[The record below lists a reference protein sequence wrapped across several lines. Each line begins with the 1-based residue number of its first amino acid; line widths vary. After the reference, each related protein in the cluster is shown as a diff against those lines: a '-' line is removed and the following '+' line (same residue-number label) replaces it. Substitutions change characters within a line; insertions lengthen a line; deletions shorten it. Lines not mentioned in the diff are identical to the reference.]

1 LLARSHRS
9 IFLLAAFAGFLLS
22 VVCPAAG
29 PAQTPGVG
37 VLQQRQAALATQEQA
52 AVVQLYGLESRLSQ
66 ARTDLARLD
75 ARAAALTRKEQ
86 TARRELRAAE
96 KTLLASQRRLAAQLR
111 YLYEHGEP
119 DTIAVILGATSL
131 DEAINGLETAKQTAR
146 ASQMVLDQS
155 RAAKRQITRV
165 RATLAVQ
172 VRQAQLARDH
182 VAATAAEL
190 EQARSERTSYIASL
204 RQEQQLTAAQIG
216 RLQEQAR
223 AAAQKARVVQ
233 QQTTAQPATQTD
245 TTTTTTTAAASTPT
259 TEAAPSEPPPPPAAS
274 VSTDTTPAP
283 TEPPPAPARPGTSMT
298 VYATGYCLRGTT
310 ATGLPVGPG
319 IVATDPSVIPLGTRM
334 TIPGYGEGVAADTG
348 GAIAGKRIDV
358 WIANCKQAGLFNR
371 TVTITFH

>member
-9 IFLLAAFAGFLLS
+9 IFLLAALAGFLLS

-37 VLQQRQAALATQEQA
+37 VLQQRQAALAAQEQA

-66 ARTDLARLD
+66 ARSDLTHLD
-75 ARAAALTRKEQ
+75 ARAAALTRKQQ
-86 TARRELRAAE
+86 TARRELHAAQ

-119 DTIAVILGATSL
+119 DTIAVILGASSL

-146 ASQMVLDQS
+146 ASQMVLEQS
-155 RAAKRQITRV
+155 RAAKRQITQV

-172 VRQAQLARDH
+172 VRQARIARDR
-182 VAATAAEL
+182 VAATAADL
-190 EQARSERTSYIASL
+190 EQARSARTSYIASL

-223 AAAQKARVVQ
+223 AATQKAREVQ
-233 QQTTAQPATQTD
+233 AQTTAQPATQTD
-245 TTTTTTTAAASTPT
+245 TTTTTAAASTT
-259 TEAAPSEPPPPPAAS
+259 TDAAPSEPPPPPAES

-348 GAIAGKRIDV
+348 GAIVGKRIDV

>member
-9 IFLLAAFAGFLLS
+9 IFLLAAFAGVLLS

-37 VLQQRQAALATQEQA
+37 VLQQRQAALAAQEQA

-66 ARTDLARLD
+66 ARSDLAHLD

-86 TARRELRAAE
+86 TARRELRAAQ

-119 DTIAVILGATSL
+119 DTIAVILGASSL

-146 ASQMVLDQS
+146 ASQMVLEQS
-155 RAAKRQITRV
+155 RAAKRQITQV

-172 VRQAQLARDH
+172 VRQARIARDR
-182 VAATAAEL
+182 VAATAADL
-190 EQARSERTSYIASL
+190 EQARSARTSYIASL

-223 AAAQKARVVQ
+223 AAAQKAREVQ
-233 QQTTAQPATQTD
+233 AQTTAQPATQTD
-245 TTTTTTTAAASTPT
+245 TTTTTAAASTT
-259 TEAAPSEPPPPPAAS
+259 TDAAPSEPPPPPAES

-348 GAIAGKRIDV
+348 GAIVGKRIDV

>member
-37 VLQQRQAALATQEQA
+37 VLQQRQAALAAQEQA

-66 ARTDLARLD
+66 ARSDLAHLD

-86 TARRELRAAE
+86 TARRELRAAQ
-96 KTLLASQRRLAAQLR
+96 KTLLGSQRRLAAQLR

-146 ASQMVLDQS
+146 ASQMVLEQS
-155 RAAKRQITRV
+155 RAAKRQITQV

-172 VRQAQLARDH
+172 VREAQIARDR
-182 VAATAAEL
+182 VAATAADL
-190 EQARSERTSYIASL
+190 EQARSARTSYIASL

-223 AAAQKARVVQ
+223 AAAQKARQVQ
-233 QQTTAQPATQTD
+233 QQTTAQPATQAD
-245 TTTTTTTAAASTPT
+245 TTTTTTATASTT
-259 TEAAPSEPPPPPAAS
+259 TTDAAPSEPPPPPAES

-319 IVATDPSVIPLGTRM
+319 IVATDPRVIPLGTRM

-348 GAIAGKRIDV
+348 GAIVGKRIDV